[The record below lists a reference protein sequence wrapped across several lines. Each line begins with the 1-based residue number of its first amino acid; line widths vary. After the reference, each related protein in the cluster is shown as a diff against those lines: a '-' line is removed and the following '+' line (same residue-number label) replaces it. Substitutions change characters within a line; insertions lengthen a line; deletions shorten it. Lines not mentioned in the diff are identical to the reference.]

1 MVDMRSL
8 AAAAG
13 HAAASAVPSQR
24 RGPQLPPMSRR
35 VIAVSRQLPI
45 AEARHIRANEI
56 CVEAIRLAR
65 RDGKSAEE
73 RGRIYD
79 REVARL
85 MQEEFNRAAAS

>member
-1 MVDMRSL
+1 M
-8 AAAAG
+8 
-13 HAAASAVPSQR
+13 
-24 RGPQLPPMSRR
+24 
-35 VIAVSRQLPI
+35 SRQLPI